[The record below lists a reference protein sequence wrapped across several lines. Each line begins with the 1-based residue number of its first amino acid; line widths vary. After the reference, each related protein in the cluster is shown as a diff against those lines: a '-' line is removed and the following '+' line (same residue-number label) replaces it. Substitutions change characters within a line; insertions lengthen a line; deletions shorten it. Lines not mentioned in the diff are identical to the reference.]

1 MKKQKT
7 MKLENFEWGTLGIK
21 DYRLIGKIA
30 RKAIARDVELS
41 RSLRE
46 PSRLAKRGQVDL
58 VMDLEVC
65 HAKHFRLR
73 LREMAETKDT
83 FSLMHDIYMII
94 NSINRETFGWNGL
107 GVPRFTKSSVK

>member
-1 MKKQKT
+1 MKKKQLRTK
-7 MKLENFEWGTLGIK
+7 KEFKWGTLPER

-30 RKAIARDVELS
+30 KRAIERDIEVVGDNSPLAEL
-41 RSLRE
+41 
-46 PSRLAKRGQVDL
+46 GQLDL

-65 HAKHFRLR
+65 HAHHFKLR
-73 LREMAETKDT
+73 LQEMLDTEDT

-94 NSINRETFGWNGL
+94 GSVDKKTFGWNGL

>member
-1 MKKQKT
+1 MKK
-7 MKLENFEWGTLGIK
+7 KLLRTKKEFKWGTLPEK

-30 RKAIARDVELS
+30 KRAIERDVELS
-41 RSLRE
+41 DQLGS
-46 PSRLAKRGQVDL
+46 PSWLARRGQTDL

-65 HAKHFRLR
+65 HARHFKLR
-73 LREMAETKDT
+73 LKEMLETEDT

-94 NSINRETFGWNGL
+94 NSINRDNFEWDGL